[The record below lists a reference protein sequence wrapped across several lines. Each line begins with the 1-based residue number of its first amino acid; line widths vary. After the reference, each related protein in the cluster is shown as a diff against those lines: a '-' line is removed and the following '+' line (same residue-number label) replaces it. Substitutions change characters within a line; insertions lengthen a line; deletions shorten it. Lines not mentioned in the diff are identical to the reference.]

1 MATAALIRGLSDSEQ
16 AELADHVQA
25 VYRAM
30 FAFGL
35 TAGEHLYHI
44 HRKRLYR
51 SHGSFDDF
59 VWRTFHFHAKRAY
72 QFIQAY
78 KVLCI
83 LQEAGVARLP
93 DNESQCRPLYRLIDR
108 PKDLVKA
115 WNGRRASTS
124 VASGRVSTIIDNEYY
139 PTPIAIVHDLFD
151 REKFTGTVW
160 DCAAGD
166 GRILRVARERYPRA
180 KIVGTDISTGTDFL
194 TVEGMTADN
203 IITNPPF
210 TLKNEFVW
218 RALELARKSA
228 VLLLPID
235 FLSGKERFNTVYSRP
250 DFRLTTLWVYV
261 RAIKFIP
268 DGTNPGF
275 PLAWFVWRRGTK
287 QQSPVIKW
295 ID

>member
-1 MATAALIRGLSDSEQ
+1 
-16 AELADHVQA
+16 
-25 VYRAM
+25 M

-35 TAGEHLYHI
+35 TAGEHLYDI

-51 SHGSFDDF
+51 SHGSFDAF
-59 VWRTFHFHAKRAY
+59 VWQTFHFHAKRAY
-72 QFIQAY
+72 QFIRAY
-78 KVLCI
+78 KVQRI
-83 LQEAGVARLP
+83 LEEAGVARLP
-93 DNESQCRPLYRLIDR
+93 ANESQCRPLYRLIDR
-108 PKDLVKA
+108 PKDLIKA
-115 WNGRRASTS
+115 WNRRPSTT
-124 VASGRVSTIIDNEYY
+124 VASERASTIIDNEYY
-139 PTPIAIVHDLFD
+139 PTPIAIVRDLFE
-151 REKFTGTVW
+151 RERFSGTVW

-166 GRILRVARERYPRA
+166 GRILQIARERYPNA

-194 TVEGMTADN
+194 TVQGMTADN

-228 VLLLPID
+228 ALLLPID
-235 FLSGKERFNTVYSRP
+235 FLSGKERFNTIYGRR

-268 DGTNPGF
+268 EGTNPGF
-275 PLAWFVWRRGTK
+275 PLAWFVWRKRAK

-295 ID
+295 IE